1 MALIINSVLGGKLNW
16 TLLVIGAMIAVTLE
30 LCGISSLAFAVGVYV
45 PIQYSVPIFLG
56 GLVRWGLDALASRI
70 ALPASTGDV
79 ALDAEARARAE
90 VAAIARTESSPGVL
104 MASGYI
110 AGGSL
115 AGVLIAF
122 LQFAPKEF
130 LENYLDLSKRVEGMW
145 INGPDAAIV
154 FFAVLIAI
162 LAIVGS
168 GKLFASRPDEPELRP
183 DAADPNA
190 SLPPEPPEPW
200 NVSANRIE

>member
-1 MALIINSVLGGKLNW
+1 LGGKLNW

-45 PIQYSVPIFLG
+45 PIRYSVPIFLG
-56 GLVRWGLDALASRI
+56 GLVRWALDALASRI
-70 ALPASTGDV
+70 AIPASTGN
-79 ALDAEARARAE
+79 AAEDAEARARAE

-122 LQFAPKEF
+122 LQFAPKAF
-130 LENYLDLSKRVEGMW
+130 LDEYLDYSKSVEGMW
-145 INGPDAAIV
+145 LNSPSAAII
-154 FFAVLIAI
+154 FFGALIAV

-168 GKLFASRPDEPELRP
+168 GKLFGSPPDKPQARVGNGDPEDTFRPGPP
-183 DAADPNA
+183 D
-190 SLPPEPPEPW
+190 PW
-200 NVSANRIE
+200 NVTANRIE